1 MTVRDRPAPEK
12 HSEAADALPTI
23 RRAHGPGATTTL
35 LGLVAVPGCAP
46 TVDVLGVY
54 FPGWL
59 VSGAAGVTSA
69 YALVYWL
76 GRRAGA
82 RPLAESGL
90 FFLSLTVSIALGVW
104 WIFFSGF

>member
-1 MTVRDRPAPEK
+1 MTVRERPAPGK
-12 HSEAADALPTI
+12 HRTAGDALPGSW
-23 RRAHGPGATTTL
+23 RAHGPGAKASL
-35 LGLVAVPGCAP
+35 LGLAAVQGCAP

-59 VSGAAGVTSA
+59 VSGAAGVTST

-90 FFLSLTVSIALGVW
+90 FFLSLALGIALCVW
-104 WIFFSGF
+104 WVCFSGF